1 MNIEVLG
8 SGCAKCLKLHDTA
21 VAAACELGLDA
32 HVEKVADMARIA
44 SYGVMRTP
52 ALVVDG
58 KVVLM
63 GMVPGKEQLKAILQA
78 RSGR

>member
-1 MNIEVLG
+1 MNIEVWG
-8 SGCAKCLKLHDTA
+8 SGCAKCLKLYDTA
-21 VAAACELGLDA
+21 VAAVGDLGLDA
-32 HVEKVADMARIA
+32 KVEKVADMARIA

-63 GMVPGKEQLKAILQA
+63 GMVPGKEQLKSILQA
-78 RSGR
+78 RSGK